1 MKMKLELS
9 LTEYEN
15 NILNNIVGYES
26 LGLSKNIEQIFE
38 LFLTVLENSQT
49 SNEKLNK
56 LSNFIIEKRGK
67 NTPAIKNVID
77 IIILN
82 NSENNRI
89 EVNKVYENIKKLQ
102 KKLILNKKYYET
114 WN

>member
-38 LFLTVLENSQT
+38 LFLTVLENNQ
-49 SNEKLNK
+49 
-56 LSNFIIEKRGK
+56 
-67 NTPAIKNVID
+67 
-77 IIILN
+77 
-82 NSENNRI
+82 
-89 EVNKVYENIKKLQ
+89 
-102 KKLILNKKYYET
+102 
-114 WN
+114 